1 MPVDDRLIS
10 YPHLYRFSSYE
21 TGSIASNIQPIFFL
35 SLEARPKIELKSMTG
50 YSTFLKQKMVN
61 LMQRDTIFPVKFI
74 YRLQR
79 LKECNNKILCLELL
93 RVSAVGICNC

>member
-1 MPVDDRLIS
+1 
-10 YPHLYRFSSYE
+10 
-21 TGSIASNIQPIFFL
+21 
-35 SLEARPKIELKSMTG
+35 MTG

-61 LMQRDTIFPVKFI
+61 LMQRDTIFPVKFS

-79 LKECNNKILCLELL
+79 LKECNNKIFCLELL